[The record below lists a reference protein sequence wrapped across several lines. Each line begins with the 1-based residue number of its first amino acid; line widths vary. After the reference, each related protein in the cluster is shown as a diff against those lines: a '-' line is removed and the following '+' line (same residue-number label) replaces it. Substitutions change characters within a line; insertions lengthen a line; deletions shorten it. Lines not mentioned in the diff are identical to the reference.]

1 MTRRS
6 TDGIGCALK
15 PVRVV
20 RRLLGRDDLY
30 ESMAEQVHPIRLGD
44 MAVEGRRVEL
54 GEDVDSSDIRMQT
67 VADGDINQPV
77 LAADRHGGL
86 GPKLRERKQAR
97 SPAAAEDESENFIVD
112 KHVPLPW
119 YTPDESDP
127 SGGVG
132 PQV

>member
-1 MTRRS
+1 
-6 TDGIGCALK
+6 
-15 PVRVV
+15 V
-20 RRLLGRDDLY
+20 
-30 ESMAEQVHPIRLGD
+30 
-44 MAVEGRRVEL
+44 
-54 GEDVDSSDIRMQT
+54 QT
-67 VADGDINQPV
+67 IADGDINQPV
-77 LAADRHGGL
+77 LAADRHRGF
-86 GPKLRERKQAR
+86 GPKLRQRKQAR